1 MALYTRQQLVLLL
14 ALLGAAGVG
23 LALERWRHAYP
34 EMAERIE
41 QFDRAPTPADGEPP
55 RAAEP
60 RPTLRPA
67 RREPTARPAAKLDA
81 VPAAPV
87 DVNTASR
94 EELRRL
100 PGVGPTLAARIVEAR
115 GTAGGFGSVEDL
127 RRVRGLGGA
136 RLDRLRPFVAVAHA
150 PPDR

>member
-14 ALLGAAGVG
+14 LLLGAAGVG

-34 EMAERIE
+34 EVAERIE
-41 QFDRAPTPADGEPP
+41 QFDRAPADGEPP
-55 RAAEP
+55 RAAKP
-60 RPTLRPA
+60 RPTPPPA
-67 RREPTARPAAKLDA
+67 RREPAARPAAKLDG

-100 PGVGPTLAARIVEAR
+100 PGIGRTLATRIVEAR
-115 GTAGGFGSVEDL
+115 EAAGGFGSVDEL

-136 RLDRLRPFVAVAHA
+136 KLDRLRPFVAVAHA